1 MFNEAFARLQIKKEA
16 FELINELEIQLKDVF
31 TEIEKVET
39 LNQAKVLAAFQKNH
53 VAAHYFNP
61 TTGYGY
67 DDVGRDN
74 LDKVFADAFG
84 TESAVASPQIIS
96 GTHAIFIVL
105 SGLLKHGDCML
116 SISGRPYDTLV
127 DAIGIGS
134 ESLPNSLRERGIFYE
149 QVDLSTD
156 GRFKLDEICAKV
168 ERLKP
173 RIAYIQRSRGYEW
186 RESLLPEDMRSERP
200 RKASSP
206 LP

>member
-96 GTHAIFIVL
+96 GTHALHI
-105 SGLLKHGDCML
+105 
-116 SISGRPYDTLV
+116 RTP
-127 DAIGIGS
+127 
-134 ESLPNSLRERGIFYE
+134 LRYPCRCYRNR
-149 QVDLSTD
+149 Q
-156 GRFKLDEICAKV
+156 
-168 ERLKP
+168 
-173 RIAYIQRSRGYEW
+173 
-186 RESLLPEDMRSERP
+186 
-200 RKASSP
+200 
-206 LP
+206 

>member
-1 MFNEAFARLQIKKEA
+1 MFNESFARLQIKKEA

-84 TESAVASPQIIS
+84 T
-96 GTHAIFIVL
+96 
-105 SGLLKHGDCML
+105 
-116 SISGRPYDTLV
+116 
-127 DAIGIGS
+127 
-134 ESLPNSLRERGIFYE
+134 
-149 QVDLSTD
+149 
-156 GRFKLDEICAKV
+156 
-168 ERLKP
+168 
-173 RIAYIQRSRGYEW
+173 
-186 RESLLPEDMRSERP
+186 
-200 RKASSP
+200 
-206 LP
+206 